1 MNAGQQLGEYV
12 IEAEIGGGGMA
23 KVYRARHAVLDTLH
37 ALKVLDAEYRT
48 NAEARRRFLDE
59 AKIQAKHLQ
68 HPNIVKVTNIVA
80 TADAAALVME
90 LVEGGNLEAFIERR
104 KTPCNADDFLALAVP
119 ILDAI
124 GHAHDAGII
133 HRDIKPANVLLRKS
147 DGRLVPAITDFGIA
161 KVTDTSGPVAKKV
174 THHEAR
180 MGTLG
185 YISPEQIRKAKDVTT
200 RSDIFSL
207 GAMFYELATGRVP
220 FDGDSD
226 FDIMEK
232 IVHGT
237 YEPPERLADPK
248 LPARIC
254 AAIRKALETSPDK
267 RFASCRE
274 FSAALTGGKVIAVA
288 GVMAS
293 GPVAMRAPSSRR
305 WPLFAALA
313 LGGVALAGGAV
324 HLYASRADEA
334 RMAAE
339 EATAG
344 ARANATPV
352 AAYADAGVDAAMPD
366 AAAIVVVP
374 VGAAVVA
381 VVAPVD
387 AGVTPVRAVP
397 RTPRPIQT
405 DPEIGLLPPG
415 VTRLAP
421 VKAPPPAGGTT
432 CRGQWVGSDVRVTIG
447 AGTRCGTISFISGL
461 GDCTG
466 PLVSCVDGSTFSGT
480 YACRF
485 KDVDQGYAGKI
496 TMSCEGN
503 SIAATVFVGGSPK
516 TKYLRRP

>member
-37 ALKVLDAEYRT
+37 ALKVLDAEFRT
-48 NAEARRRFLDE
+48 NAEVRRRFLDE

-161 KVTDTSGPVAKKV
+161 KVTDTRGPVAKRH

-254 AAIRKALETSPDK
+254 AAIRKALVVRAAVRVLDPPTTTNLIAIAAPMGGRGPYWPAQIENILVTAYTG
-267 RFASCRE
+267 FA
-274 FSAALTGGKVIAVA
+274 AALGESRRVWPTALVEVRTGFWGCGAFGGNRRAMTLLQILAARLAGVGRLVFHVADDAGLAAYHAGVADLERLLTGGREPLTALLERIADLDYQ
-288 GVMAS
+288 
-293 GPVAMRAPSSRR
+293 
-305 WPLFAALA
+305 W
-313 LGGVALAGGAV
+313 
-324 HLYASRADEA
+324 
-334 RMAAE
+334 
-339 EATAG
+339 
-344 ARANATPV
+344 
-352 AAYADAGVDAAMPD
+352 
-366 AAAIVVVP
+366 
-374 VGAAVVA
+374 
-381 VVAPVD
+381 
-387 AGVTPVRAVP
+387 
-397 RTPRPIQT
+397 
-405 DPEIGLLPPG
+405 
-415 VTRLAP
+415 
-421 VKAPPPAGGTT
+421 GT
-432 CRGQWVGSDVRVTIG
+432 SD
-447 AGTRCGTISFISGL
+447 
-461 GDCTG
+461 
-466 PLVSCVDGSTFSGT
+466 
-480 YACRF
+480 
-485 KDVDQGYAGKI
+485 
-496 TMSCEGN
+496 GN
-503 SIAATVFVGGSPK
+503 
-516 TKYLRRP
+516 